1 LLIDPSLLI
10 LDDST
15 SAVDSATEAAIKQA
29 LDRLMRASHRTAFV
43 IAQRVSTVRDAD
55 LILVLDQGQIAASGT
70 HQELRATSELYNQIL
85 GSQLLA
91 EPVVVGADDGT
102 ERIVMEGAEQ

>member
-1 LLIDPSLLI
+1 
-10 LDDST
+10 
-15 SAVDSATEAAIKQA
+15 
-29 LDRLMRASHRTAFV
+29 
-43 IAQRVSTVRDAD
+43 
-55 LILVLDQGQIAASGT
+55 VLDQGQIAASGT
-70 HQELRATSELYNQIL
+70 HEELRATSELYNQIL